1 MNDISDVIDR
11 HFYISGKGRIYAD
24 IINSIEKTII
34 LKALEKS
41 SGNQLVAS
49 RLLGMNR
56 NTLHKKIVQFGI
68 DVWRF
73 KS

>member
-1 MNDISDVIDR
+1 MNDISDVVDR

-24 IINSIEKTII
+24 IINSIEKSVIV
-34 LKALEKS
+34 KALEKS
-41 SGNQLVAS
+41 NGNQLLAA

-56 NTLHKKIVQFGI
+56 NTLHKKIARFGI

-73 KS
+73 KP

>member
-1 MNDISDVIDR
+1 MNDISDIVDR

-24 IINSIEKTII
+24 IINSIKKTVI

-41 SGNQLVAS
+41 NGNQLLAAS
-49 RLLGMNR
+49 LLGMNR

-73 KS
+73 KP

>member
-1 MNDISDVIDR
+1 MNDISDVVDR

-41 SGNQLVAS
+41 NGNQLVAS

>member
-1 MNDISDVIDR
+1 MNDISDIVDR

-24 IINSIEKTII
+24 IINSIEKTVI

-41 SGNQLVAS
+41 NGNQLVAAS
-49 RLLGMNR
+49 LLGMNR